1 MGFPIADGMC
11 RLTCGHVQCPGVGYI
26 KLDDLRRLLHALGA
40 GLPQWL
46 IKELTSNVTDLAR
59 RGRPDRVYYR
69 DVTDAEIREG
79 SEADRDD
86 GAAPEAK

>member
-1 MGFPIADGMC
+1 
-11 RLTCGHVQCPGVGYI
+11 VQCTGAGYI

-46 IKELTSNVTDLAR
+46 VKELTSNVADLAR

-69 DVTDAEIREG
+69 DLTDVEIKDG
-79 SEADRDD
+79 DGVDRDNS
-86 GAAPEAK
+86 AVLEAK

>member
-1 MGFPIADGMC
+1 MH
-11 RLTCGHVQCPGVGYI
+11 LTCGRVRCTGVGYI
-26 KLDDLRRLLHALGA
+26 KVDDLRRLLHALGE

-46 IKELTSNVTDLAR
+46 VKELTSNVTDLAR

-69 DVTDAEIREG
+69 DLTDVEIKEG
-79 SEADRDD
+79 DEVDRDD